1 MMYYPSEELN
11 NFHPAGFS
19 HFAEALESNKDDDIA
34 DMEIGSLRTAHHLL
48 SVRYLSSDFP
58 TNIFSTHIHALGISF

>member
-34 DMEIGSLRTAHHLL
+34 DMEIGSLRTAHHSL
-48 SVRYLSSDFP
+48 SVRYL
-58 TNIFSTHIHALGISF
+58 